1 MTAVRVV
8 WAARQSAPPPDTLLS
23 INNYAGLLKAIGVT
37 QAAKPLYE
45 EALDARRETL
55 GE

>member
-1 MTAVRVV
+1 MWCGR
-8 WAARQSAPPPDTLLS
+8 RGSRHPDTLTS
-23 INNYAGLLKAIGVT
+23 INNYASLLEAISDT

>member
-1 MTAVRVV
+1 MWCGR
-8 WAARQSAPPPDTLLS
+8 RGSRHPSTLAS
-23 INNYAGLLKAIGVT
+23 ISNYAELLKAIGDT
-37 QAAKPLYE
+37 QAAKPLLK